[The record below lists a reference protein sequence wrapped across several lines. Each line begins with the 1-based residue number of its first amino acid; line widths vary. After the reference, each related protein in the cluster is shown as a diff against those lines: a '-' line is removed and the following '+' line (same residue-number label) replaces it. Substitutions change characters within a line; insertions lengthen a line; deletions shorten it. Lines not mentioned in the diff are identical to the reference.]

1 MLGVVLWRDKTDEN
15 ALIWCEDHGDLAV
28 CMRKGQ
34 AEQPSLH
41 VGDCVQFDLALDA
54 DVRLAR
60 NPRIVQ
66 EQMYPDIADRLKT
79 VTDTPKAAET
89 RTGGNVVS
97 FADVRARRS
106 ANQRSLQPA

>member
-1 MLGVVLWRDKTDEN
+1 MLGVVLWRDKTDEK

-34 AEQPSLH
+34 VERPSLH
-41 VGDCVQFDLALDA
+41 VGDCVQFDLALDQ

-60 NPRIVQ
+60 NPTIVQ

-79 VTDTPKAAET
+79 MTGAPANAASET
-89 RTGGNVVS
+89 RGNVIS
-97 FADVRARRS
+97 FAAVRAKRS
-106 ANQRSLQPA
+106 GAQGSFQPA